1 MARGLVAL
9 QAYIGSNRLAV
20 MQAGNT
26 AHAKSI
32 DSEAE
37 RHMIRG
43 NPTGLGCS
51 PTIAASSFIK
61 V

>member
-1 MARGLVAL
+1 MQVEMTAR
-9 QAYIGSNRLAV
+9 
-20 MQAGNT
+20 
-26 AHAKSI
+26 AKSI

-51 PTIAASSFIK
+51 PTIAASSFNK